1 MESSGSGAVCGS
13 AVSEAARAREVAEV
27 GSTRRM
33 SDEDAQR
40 LLVLVY
46 RHLLEEPIRP
56 TIRTGGGPTG
66 SPPTIS
72 RKGDR
77 LRGLFLENLRWLSL
91 ITF

>member
-1 MESSGSGAVCGS
+1 MCGS

-66 SPPTIS
+66 SPLPPPFPG
-72 RKGDR
+72 KGI
-77 LRGLFLENLRWLSL
+77 GLGACS
-91 ITF
+91 